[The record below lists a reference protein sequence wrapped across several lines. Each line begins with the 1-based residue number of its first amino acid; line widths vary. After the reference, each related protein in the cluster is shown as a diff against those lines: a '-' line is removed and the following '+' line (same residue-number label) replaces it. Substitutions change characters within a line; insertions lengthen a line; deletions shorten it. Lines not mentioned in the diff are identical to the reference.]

1 MLWRASDKTWRAAV
15 ADAWE
20 IKSLAGH
27 PERVLDRGDIPTDR
41 TRASESELPEPVP
54 GWGDGTAL
62 QHGSVLRCGCGSVDL
77 YLLMADGATGKFLA
91 ANVSLAE
98 AWPILKPWGKKNG
111 GGC

>member
-1 MLWRASDKTWRAAV
+1 MIRVTHTTPPAASCAWSRVLWRASDKTWRAAV

-54 GWGDGTAL
+54 G
-62 QHGSVLRCGCGSVDL
+62 
-77 YLLMADGATGKFLA
+77 
-91 ANVSLAE
+91 
-98 AWPILKPWGKKNG
+98 
-111 GGC
+111 